1 MKKDLIKKEK
11 TVQIDLKI
19 NIENEKEMREIF
31 EMSIED
37 CITILLYTKEL
48 LNEKYRFINK
58 NLKELLEKDG
68 KIIKE
73 NKDNLEE
80 KNDCFDC
87 KFYCKECK
95 NCNYEE

>member
-19 NIENEKEMREIF
+19 NIEKEKEIRQIF

-95 NCNYEE
+95 NCNYDE